1 MAFLL
6 NEKQKEAVSYISGPC
21 LVIAG
26 AGSGKTRVITE
37 KIVHLINDC
46 GYPATNVCAVTFTN
60 KAAKEMKERISQML
74 APTQMKGLR
83 VSTFHSL
90 GLEIVRS
97 EYRNQIG
104 RAHV

>member
-1 MAFLL
+1 MFFLL

-60 KAAKEMKERISQML
+60 KAAKEMTNFSDVGANANEG
-74 APTQMKGLR
+74 AKG
-83 VSTFHSL
+83 FDFSL
-90 GLEIVRS
+90 T
-97 EYRNQIG
+97 
-104 RAHV
+104 RA